1 VLKSILKRLKMKRYK
16 YIVLFFV
23 ALILANSLTPVY
35 AEKSDEYYRKVKENL
50 DLFREVFAEVS
61 TKYVD
66 DIDPEEFIRAGIDGM
81 LGTLDPYSVF
91 ISEDGKDDLIIMTT
105 GQYGGIGTVIG
116 VRGEDKILTVISPME
131 GTPAERLGI
140 RAGDQII
147 EIDSMSTIGLTTEEA
162 AKWMRGEPGTEVK
175 LKIRRPGIEELQEYS
190 IVREIINVKD
200 VSTAMM
206 LSDEIGYIRLAR
218 FSRKAG
224 EELKMTL
231 EDLQS
236 QGMKSLILDLRGNP
250 GGLLESAVEIAGMFV
265 PKNATIVTTRGMIP
279 ESKRELNSN
288 TNPVCEDCQLVVLVD
303 AGSASAS
310 EIVSGAIQD
319 LDRGVIIGE
328 KTFGKGLVQSLY
340 TFRNGTE
347 LKLTTA
353 KYFTPSGRLIQKVDY
368 FGKDNPVLLENVTPE
383 EGDQVSKKF
392 YTKGGREVFG
402 GGGISPDIEIKN
414 PEISQLQGALFRN
427 SMYFQFANEYVA
439 SNTVEDALSDE
450 ELTIKFEKFLED
462 NKFDYKTEGES
473 EIEQLREIAEEKGLN
488 SDFID
493 HLKSMEGYISEIKK
507 LDFENQSNEI
517 SRFLRME
524 FAYRQG
530 GAEGRMAASIDGD
543 LQLQKALELLKNR
556 DALKTILSNS
566 DTVIR

>member
-1 VLKSILKRLKMKRYK
+1 MKRYK